1 MTSANIWNT
10 FIVDGLPPFLKSM
23 LPFASPLSI
32 PLAISGLVHPSTHLV
47 KSSALFFFLKKDS
60 VLKAKF
66 QFTRTFLQYSHFF
79 LYNYYK
85 GSVDRRL
92 TQEGLSSLHVKVDQ
106 IVNWGTNRLFGKVDG
121 LTYIAKVHV
130 LIVKFASAWVR
141 QTLLIFLSP
150 KEVLQIQPKNNF

>member
-1 MTSANIWNT
+1 MMSAIIWNT
-10 FIVDGLPPFLKSM
+10 FIVDGVPPSLQSM

-79 LYNYYK
+79 
-85 GSVDRRL
+85 SV
-92 TQEGLSSLHVKVDQ
+92 Q
-106 IVNWGTNRLFGKVDG
+106 
-121 LTYIAKVHV
+121 
-130 LIVKFASAWVR
+130 
-141 QTLLIFLSP
+141 LL
-150 KEVLQIQPKNNF
+150 

>member
-106 IVNWGTNRLFGKVDG
+106 IANWGTNRLFGKVNG

-130 LIVKFASAWVR
+130 LIVKFASARVR

-150 KEVLQIQPKNNF
+150 KEVLQI